1 MDFDVDVMPDLLKS
15 ALNYGK
21 RYVNRAVGEILRG
34 WALNDLIE
42 DQFPFKDN

>member
-1 MDFDVDVMPDLLKS
+1 MDLDGDLMPNLLKS

-21 RYVNRAVGEILRG
+21 RYVNRAVGDILG
-34 WALNDLIE
+34 LTGLTDLME